1 MKPTQRLRSPKTVL
15 VACLLMV
22 ALAASA
28 CGSGDRQGVDTQP
41 ADADVLITPETSGPA
56 QQPNGTEDT
65 SLAWNRVGPTM
76 PTTPSLT
83 PIPALGDL
91 GLGTDTS
98 TLPSPSPFAA
108 QNGESETSA
117 TTRTS
122 SQRSTN
128 ETAARNQVNSNAGQ
142 NQAVQSP
149 SGDGFA
155 SGSAVGGN
163 VQAVSGGGSLVPDA
177 APSTLTGGSGPAR
190 AAVMIKVPNDKTARN
205 SLHGIEY
212 ADIIFEELV
221 EGGVTRFAAV
231 FHSQLPERVQPVR
244 SVRGPDP
251 ELVLSVG
258 GVFAYS
264 GGAGPF
270 IARINAIPIVAVNET
285 SAGGAMYRVAGK
297 APYNLAANAAALAN
311 LSGEPARSPFAF
323 GPLTATGGSATN
335 VTVRISRAQTT
346 NFRWEG
352 SAGRYLRF
360 NAGNPEVTQS
370 GAQVSFSNVVVLG
383 VATAGTGVIDTAGS
397 ESPNSITVGQGSAWV
412 FRDGQVIPGTW
423 SRLDGT
429 SPWALTDTAGNPIR
443 LAPGRTMV
451 ELMPVAGPYA
461 SGSIA
466 WG

>member
-1 MKPTQRLRSPKTVL
+1 
-15 VACLLMV
+15 
-22 ALAASA
+22 
-28 CGSGDRQGVDTQP
+28 
-41 ADADVLITPETSGPA
+41 
-56 QQPNGTEDT
+56 
-65 SLAWNRVGPTM
+65 
-76 PTTPSLT
+76 
-83 PIPALGDL
+83 
-91 GLGTDTS
+91 
-98 TLPSPSPFAA
+98 
-108 QNGESETSA
+108 
-117 TTRTS
+117 
-122 SQRSTN
+122 
-128 ETAARNQVNSNAGQ
+128 
-142 NQAVQSP
+142 
-149 SGDGFA
+149 
-155 SGSAVGGN
+155 

-177 APSTLTGGSGPAR
+177 APGTLTGGSGPGR

-205 SLHGIEY
+205 NLHGIEY

-370 GAQVSFSNVVVLG
+370 
-383 VATAGTGVIDTAGS
+383 AGS

-423 SRLDGT
+423 SRPDGT